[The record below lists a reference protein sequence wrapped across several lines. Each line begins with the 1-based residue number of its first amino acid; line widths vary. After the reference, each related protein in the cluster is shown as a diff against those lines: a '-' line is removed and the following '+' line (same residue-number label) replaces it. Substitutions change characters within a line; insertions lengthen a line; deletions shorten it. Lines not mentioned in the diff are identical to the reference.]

1 LTSPPLPD
9 DAVAAIAREVSRIGE
24 EKVRLLDRL
33 ADGERRFRSIS
44 RGVLR
49 MQEAERGRI
58 SRELHDGVGQ
68 SLTALKVQ
76 LELMERSAEA
86 SASAFAERLAELRE
100 LADQTLQEVRE
111 ISHLLR
117 PQMLDELGLVPTLR
131 WLARTFQ
138 KRTGIVVTLTCE
150 GVDDDVPPEVE
161 TVLFRI
167 AQESLTNVARHAG
180 SPNAEVVLR
189 RAAERLVLTVQDHGA
204 GFDVEAAQELS
215 ERDDDRG
222 FGLRGMRDRVQLFRG
237 RLSVT
242 SLRGQGTTIE
252 ADVPLDVETEGRKE

>member
-1 LTSPPLPD
+1 MTSAPLPE
-9 DAVAAIAREVSRIGE
+9 DAVTALAREVSRIAE
-24 EKVRLLDRL
+24 EKRRLVDRL

-58 SRELHDGVGQ
+58 SRELHDSVGQ

-76 LELMERSAEA
+76 LELMGCSAEV
-86 SASAFAERLAELRE
+86 SASPFAERLAELRE
-100 LADQTLQEVRE
+100 LADRTLQEVRQ

-138 KRTGIVVTLTCE
+138 KRTGIVVALTCE
-150 GVDDDVPPEVE
+150 GVDGDVPPDVQ
-161 TVLFRI
+161 TVLFRV
-167 AQESLTNVARHAG
+167 AQEALTNVARHAG
-180 SPNAEVVLR
+180 SPSAEVRLR
-189 RAAERLVLTVQDHGA
+189 RVAERLVLTIQDHGA
-204 GFDVEAAQELS
+204 GFDVLAAQSLS

-237 RLSVT
+237 RLNVT
-242 SLRGQGTTIE
+242 SVAGQGTTIE
-252 ADVPLDVETEGRKE
+252 VDVPLDLETEGRKE